1 MEDTTLLSIE
11 QTEMMKDYLER
22 VSRKEFF
29 VKMDYLCRHKV
40 FSQLQMITVS
50 KLAKEMIHSKCTVGD
65 YIMKKGDFSDGLYI
79 LIRGSVTIVYKE
91 AQVQETQS
99 PKNKQRQIMANL
111 GSQTSK
117 MLSLALAKLDNGG
130 QPRSRPVSKDQNR
143 ELGRRGTSHTARSSK
158 LLLNTDSRSL
168 LGGNKATERTHSP
181 RSKSPSEKGRQA
193 VDINKAGNFISE
205 KMKPDQIFGGY
216 FVWKDFGNEIVNPKY
231 YKNRCE
237 YSIVTVFAN
246 SECRQY

>member
-1 MEDTTLLSIE
+1 MEDTTLLLVE
-11 QTEMMKDYLER
+11 QTDMMRDYLER

-29 VKMDYLCRHKV
+29 VKMDFLCRHKV
-40 FSQLQMITVS
+40 FSQLQMITAS

-65 YIMKKGDFSDGLYI
+65 YIIKKGDFSDGLYI
-79 LIRGSVTIVYKE
+79 LIRGSVTIVYKD
-91 AQVQETQS
+91 AQVQEVQS
-99 PKNKQRQIMANL
+99 PKNKKKPVAMQM

-117 MLSLALAKLDNGG
+117 LLSLAMAKLESNAV
-130 QPRSRPVSKDQNR
+130 PRSRPASKEQGR
-143 ELGRRGTSHTARSSK
+143 ELGRRGTTHTARSSK

-181 RSKSPSEKGRQA
+181 RSKSPSEKVKLN
-193 VDINKAGNFISE
+193 VDIHKAGNFISE

-216 FVWKDFGNEIVNPKY
+216 FVWKDFANEIVNPKY

-237 YSIVTVFAN
+237 YSIVSFGKLT
-246 SECRQY
+246 